1 MSEGRKQLQDLTD
14 IVNKLS
20 REQELL
26 RQQLFQ
32 VRQQLQH
39 LQQLENEQI
48 TTIAPAPEAKAEA
61 VLPAIP
67 KPEQAAA
74 PAAPTQV
81 KPVITDYKA
90 AKPPAQNDVEQFIGT
105 NLISKLGILILVI
118 GVGIG
123 TKYAIDKQL
132 LSPLTRIVLGYLLG
146 AGLAGTAFRL
156 KSKYPLFSALLV
168 SGAMAV
174 FFITTYAAYNFFGLL
189 SQPVAFGLLCLV
201 TAATVWLA
209 LHYNR
214 EWIALFALAGGYA
227 IPFLVSTGQSNP
239 KALFTY
245 MALLNV
251 GILTVSV
258 LRYWRSLYV
267 VAAAFTWSII
277 KFFSFFT
284 HEGENYTLTTVG
296 FAVLFYLMFL
306 AVFLSYKLRLK
317 KPFEELD
324 VVLIIINTFVCF
336 VTGIFTLEE
345 NAAFTAYDG
354 AFTLGIAGING
365 VIALLLWQSGR
376 AEKAL
381 QNLFTGLCIAFVAI
395 AIPIQLNTQWIAIAW
410 LAQAAILYYTGRKNQ
425 VGFYEIFSYPL
436 MMLGLLRQL
445 YLYIYPA
452 WQSGYNHTT
461 ETVFPVANLYFA
473 ISLLSIGAFAFIAYT
488 SRRFIRNFVAQRFN
502 TATQY
507 SWFFGNILPFLGLIL
522 LLYFGGSSQLLL
534 HWQNQYGYVVN
545 NTPQISNLMDG
556 HYDSIEVFRSLRGIW
571 VFNYTLL
578 FLCLV
583 ISANGFYLRQKLID
597 NIGAVLLLLVIALA
611 ALQGMGWHM
620 ELQHSLSE
628 RSNLYQVPGW
638 AVGVLRLLTYASFA
652 LSILVLYRVQQA
664 RYKGQLKAVK
674 IFDWLLHGLIVV
686 VISHELIMQ
695 LSGAGMTSF
704 NKLGLSICWG
714 IYALALVI
722 MGFLRLKKHV
732 RIAGIAL
739 FAITLIKLFGYDLQ
753 HLSTMSKTIV
763 FLALGVLLLLASY
776 GYNRFQKK
784 LDAEEA
790 TG

>member
-1 MSEGRKQLQDLTD
+1 
-14 IVNKLS
+14 
-20 REQELL
+20 
-26 RQQLFQ
+26 
-32 VRQQLQH
+32 
-39 LQQLENEQI
+39 
-48 TTIAPAPEAKAEA
+48 
-61 VLPAIP
+61 
-67 KPEQAAA
+67 
-74 PAAPTQV
+74 
-81 KPVITDYKA
+81 
-90 AKPPAQNDVEQFIGT
+90 
-105 NLISKLGILILVI
+105 
-118 GVGIG
+118 
-123 TKYAIDKQL
+123 
-132 LSPLTRIVLGYLLG
+132 
-146 AGLAGTAFRL
+146 
-156 KSKYPLFSALLV
+156 
-168 SGAMAV
+168 
-174 FFITTYAAYNFFGLL
+174 
-189 SQPVAFGLLCLV
+189 
-201 TAATVWLA
+201 
-209 LHYNR
+209 
-214 EWIALFALAGGYA
+214 
-227 IPFLVSTGQSNP
+227 
-239 KALFTY
+239 
-245 MALLNV
+245 
-251 GILTVSV
+251 
-258 LRYWRSLYV
+258 
-267 VAAAFTWSII
+267 
-277 KFFSFFT
+277 
-284 HEGENYTLTTVG
+284 
-296 FAVLFYLMFL
+296 
-306 AVFLSYKLRLK
+306 
-317 KPFEELD
+317 
-324 VVLIIINTFVCF
+324 
-336 VTGIFTLEE
+336 
-345 NAAFTAYDG
+345 
-354 AFTLGIAGING
+354 
-365 VIALLLWQSGR
+365 
-376 AEKAL
+376 
-381 QNLFTGLCIAFVAI
+381 
-395 AIPIQLNTQWIAIAW
+395 
-410 LAQAAILYYTGRKNQ
+410 
-425 VGFYEIFSYPL
+425 
-436 MMLGLLRQL
+436 
-445 YLYIYPA
+445 
-452 WQSGYNHTT
+452 
-461 ETVFPVANLYFA
+461 
-473 ISLLSIGAFAFIAYT
+473 
-488 SRRFIRNFVAQRFN
+488 
-502 TATQY
+502 
-507 SWFFGNILPFLGLIL
+507 
-522 LLYFGGSSQLLL
+522 
-534 HWQNQYGYVVN
+534 
-545 NTPQISNLMDG
+545 MDG